1 MRRTETVT
9 VQAEIEHAY
18 SVLSELTTYTEWL
31 NFIDSVEPVES
42 EDDLVWMLVLKAQ
55 LGPFSRMKKLRMARV
70 TSEPWNL
77 IRFER
82 KEISGRDASDWSID
96 VKFKQL
102 DLETTEITFVVSYS
116 GKFWTRTLETVFNTY
131 VDQARTDLKAYFVS
145 LRPQSEDE

>member
-1 MRRTETVT
+1 MRRTETIT
-9 VQAEIEHAY
+9 LQAEIEHAY

-70 TSEPWNL
+70 TSEPWKL

-131 VDQARTDLKAYFVS
+131 VDQARADLKAYFVS

>member
-31 NFIDSVEPVES
+31 NFIDSVEPAES

-55 LGPFSRMKKLRMARV
+55 LGPFSRMKKLRMARI
-70 TSEPWNL
+70 TSEPWKL

>member
-31 NFIDSVEPVES
+31 NFIDSVELVES
-42 EDDLVWMLVLKAQ
+42 VDDLVWMLVLKAQ

-70 TSEPWNL
+70 ASEPRKL

-102 DLETTEITFVVSYS
+102 DLETTELTFVVSYS

>member
-31 NFIDSVEPVES
+31 NFIDSVELVES
-42 EDDLVWMLVLKAQ
+42 VDDLVWMLVLKAQ

-70 TSEPWNL
+70 ASEPRKL

-116 GKFWTRTLETVFNTY
+116 GKFWTRTLESVFNTY

>member
-42 EDDLVWMLVLKAQ
+42 EADLVWMLVLKAQ
-55 LGPFSRMKKLRMARV
+55 LGPFSRMKKLRMAKV
-70 TSEPWNL
+70 SSEPHKL

-96 VKFKQL
+96 VKFKQI
-102 DLETTEITFVVSYS
+102 DLKTTEITFVVSYS

-145 LRPQSEDE
+145 L

>member
-9 VQAEIEHAY
+9 VHAEIEHAY

-55 LGPFSRMKKLRMARV
+55 LGPFSRMKKLRMARI
-70 TSEPWNL
+70 TSEPWKL

-116 GKFWTRTLETVFNTY
+116 GKFWTRTLESVFNTY

>member
-9 VQAEIEHAY
+9 VQAGIERAY

-31 NFIDSVEPVES
+31 NFIDSVELVES

-70 TSEPWNL
+70 TSEPRKL

-131 VDQARTDLKAYFVS
+131 VNQARTDLKAYFVS

>member
-1 MRRTETVT
+1 MQRTETVT
-9 VQAEIEHAY
+9 VQTDIEHSF
-18 SVLSELTTYTEWL
+18 SVLSDLSTYTQWL
-31 NFIDSVEPVES
+31 NFIESVEPVES
-42 EDDLVWMLVLKAQ
+42 KDGRVWMLVLKAQ
-55 LGPFSRMKKLRMARV
+55 LGPFSRMKRLRMAKV
-70 TSEPWNL
+70 SSEPHKF

>member
-70 TSEPWNL
+70 TSEPWKL

-102 DLETTEITFVVSYS
+102 DLETTELTFVVSYA

>member
-70 TSEPWNL
+70 TSEPWEL

>member
-42 EDDLVWMLVLKAQ
+42 EADLVWMLVLKAQ
-55 LGPFSRMKKLRMARV
+55 LGPFSRMKKLRMAKV
-70 TSEPWNL
+70 SSEPHKL

-96 VKFKQL
+96 VKFKQI
-102 DLETTEITFVVSYS
+102 DLKTTEITFVVSYS

-145 LRPQSEDE
+145 LRFQSEDE

>member
-70 TSEPWNL
+70 TSEPWKL

-102 DLETTEITFVVSYS
+102 DLETTEIIFVVSYS
-116 GKFWTRTLETVFNTY
+116 GKLWTRTLETVFNTY

>member
-31 NFIDSVEPVES
+31 NFIDSVELVES
-42 EDDLVWMLVLKAQ
+42 VDDLVWMLVLKAQ

-70 TSEPWNL
+70 ASEPRKL

>member
-70 TSEPWNL
+70 TSEPRKL

-96 VKFKQL
+96 INFKEL
-102 DLETTEITFVVSYS
+102 DLKTTEIAFVVSYS

-145 LRPQSEDE
+145 LRPQSEDK